1 MPMRVIA
8 KKGTVSWSN
17 LSRKTQSAALIQP
30 PAHAACA
37 RRECHR
43 GDSTS
48 RPCGA
53 RRDDV
58 CRLERAADGRSIQ
71 FNTAL
76 PGSPTSTATQ
86 LGAHLDMSRQH
97 VTRMAEQGVII
108 RRSSARKRK
117 SFGA

>member
-1 MPMRVIA
+1 VTA
-8 KKGTVSWSN
+8 HLG
-17 LSRKTQSAALIQP
+17 
-30 PAHAACA
+30 HAARA
-37 RRECHR
+37 
-43 GDSTS
+43 GMMFADWSAQPMADLSSST
-48 RPCGA
+48 PHC
-53 RRDDV
+53 
-58 CRLERAADGRSIQ
+58 
-71 FNTAL
+71 